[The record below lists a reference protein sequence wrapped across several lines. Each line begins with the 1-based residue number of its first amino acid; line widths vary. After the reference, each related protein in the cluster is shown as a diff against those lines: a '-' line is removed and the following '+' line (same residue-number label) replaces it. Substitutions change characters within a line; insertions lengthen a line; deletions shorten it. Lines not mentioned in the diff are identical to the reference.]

1 MIVID
6 NIENF
11 LKEVSGSYYLFTFK
25 FENPQKNFFVET
37 LSKEFTK
44 NKYTTSNWD
53 SLIDIMREFYKFEV
67 QNIVIV
73 VETDNIDSK
82 VFKDFDEVVGF
93 VNEFL
98 KNFSKKIIF
107 VLRPI

>member
-1 MIVID
+1 LIVID
-6 NIENF
+6 NIDNF
-11 LKEVSGSYYLFTFK
+11 LKEVSGPYYFFTFK
-25 FENPQKNFFVET
+25 FRNPQKNFFVET

-53 SLIDIMREFYKFEV
+53 SLIDIMRGFHKFEV
-67 QNIVIV
+67 QNIVIL

-82 VFKDFDEVVGF
+82 VFKDFDEVVDF

-107 VLRPI
+107 VLKPI